1 MIRGLFPRAEQET
14 VLALVER
21 SVVFL
26 TPSNIDATLRGCDW
40 LGTAWDLANLY
51 LGSLGADLLSEEAC
65 DIVGLSEHTTCFV
78 SPVYF
83 EESGPFADFVV
94 HEVAHIFHNCKR
106 QTAGLREIRGREWL
120 LEVDFRRRE
129 TFAYACEAYA
139 TIVERARNLRDR
151 AVCAREFSRDVRVAD
166 EQVDPVELADIV
178 REASDRRNGW
188 KAILAR
194 CTPSRRRRSK
204 GRLATD
210 ETGRPQ

>member
-1 MIRGLFPRAEQET
+1 MIRGFFPRAEQET

-40 LGTAWDLANLY
+40 LGTAWDLATLY

-139 TIVERARNLRDR
+139 TIVERARKLRDR
-151 AVCAREFSRDVRVAD
+151 AACAREFSRDVRVGD

-210 ETGRPQ
+210 ETGRTQ